1 MVINVGC
8 KRRGNGECH
17 AAGASEP
24 SSRRFV
30 FGVGVCRDRREKRK
44 ALCRRSEPRQEV
56 GGILTSRTP
65 HGIASDICRCG
76 MASGGRRSPRR
87 GGRAQRLHPDS
98 GRVIPEAGEGCSR
111 LDQNLEESTRST
123 SISTPRTTIAP
134 RRREPWRD
142 RSLPCRPPSWRIL
155 HCGSGPGGLRA
166 RCYPFGEKAR
176 RPSQPS

>member
-1 MVINVGC
+1 MTNVGC

-17 AAGASEP
+17 AAGAREP

-56 GGILTSRTP
+56 EGILTSRTP

-98 GRVIPEAGEGCSR
+98 GRVIPETGEGCSR
-111 LDQNLEESTRST
+111 SE
-123 SISTPRTTIAP
+123 P
-134 RRREPWRD
+134 RREYTIDVNIDAPNDDCTSAKRTVA
-142 RSLPCRPPSWRIL
+142 RSLVTVSPSFVAYFT
-155 HCGSGPGGLRA
+155 LRS
-166 RCYPFGEKAR
+166 RSRRSPSSVLSFRRKSQKAQSAIFR
-176 RPSQPS
+176 S